1 MFGSFCFR
9 WRFIFEHKI
18 CLVLQAEVMIF
29 VAFKNST
36 SALHKLAPGWFEL
49 ESLCVFTLSLAW
61 IQCVLVCSE
70 ACLQKACFF
79 RPLIGIQTQPYSEA
93 VVGLPFGIDLCDT
106 SVPFSWV
113 YSEWIMFGGFAFGG
127 ALFKDTTS
135 IVLSAEVTLFI
146 TNLPFC
152 INFGPIQSPIQSADL
167 QKT

>member
-79 RPLIGIQTQPYSEA
+79 QA
-93 VVGLPFGIDLCDT
+93 IDRDT
-106 SVPFSWV
+106 NV
-113 YSEWIMFGGFAFGG
+113 
-127 ALFKDTTS
+127 ALFRS
-135 IVLSAEVTLFI
+135 R
-146 TNLPFC
+146 
-152 INFGPIQSPIQSADL
+152 GGSPVWHRFV
-167 QKT
+167 